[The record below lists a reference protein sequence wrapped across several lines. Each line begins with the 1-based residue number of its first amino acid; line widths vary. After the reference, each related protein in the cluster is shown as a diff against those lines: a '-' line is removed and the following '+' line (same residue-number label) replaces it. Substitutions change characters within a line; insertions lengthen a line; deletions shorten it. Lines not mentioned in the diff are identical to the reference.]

1 LQVED
6 DGDDDTVFAIWCLL
20 EDLNSARTFIREAW
34 KDYADGRRHATEGVQ
49 RNTFGRPCAQTA
61 HAATVRASALQHANK
76 PVELSRKAAVPSH
89 AASIRASALQHTSKP
104 VELSIAAAGIIT
116 CAAFSNLNR
125 LYAGQTTTL
134 PAIRFS
140 VSCTRHPQQ
149 RYLKLTAVSFVSTF
163 SAFHELG
170 QQSWSR
176 RSSVFRKS

>member
-1 LQVED
+1 LQVEG
-6 DGDDDTVFAIWCLL
+6 DGDDDTVFAIWCLP
-20 EDLNSARTFIREAW
+20 EDLNSARTFIRETW

-49 RNTFGRPCAQTA
+49 RNTFGRPCAQAA
-61 HAATVRASALQHANK
+61 HAATVRASALQ
-76 PVELSRKAAVPSH
+76 
-89 AASIRASALQHTSKP
+89 QTSKP
-104 VELSIAAAGIIT
+104 VELSIAAAGSIT

-149 RYLKLTAVSFVSTF
+149 RHLKPTAVSFVSTF
-163 SAFHELG
+163 SAFHKLG